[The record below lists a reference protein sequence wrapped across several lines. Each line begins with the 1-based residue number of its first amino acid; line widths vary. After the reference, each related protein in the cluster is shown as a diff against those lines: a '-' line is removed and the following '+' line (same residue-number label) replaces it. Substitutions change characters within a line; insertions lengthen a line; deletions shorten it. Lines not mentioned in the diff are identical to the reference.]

1 LGNKILEINENELQ
15 ISSSRDPL
23 PTVEIDID
31 SIPENYHGYGDLV
44 VNALAAAASE
54 LPKLRA
60 TIYVYQGMSINFH
73 QQTQSAFFGVAG
85 NKNLLNV
92 LLSAFKSARVLNVR
106 FSDSIDPS
114 TATKDFHVQDGHV
127 WRPLEPGIWYTELQ
141 DEKNVTEDAI
151 MVPNEVEN
159 TELENDDTYR
169 DSTPSRY
176 RVARADASVG
186 AIRNTI
192 EQIFGLPE
200 GSVAL
205 CDPKGSPLRSDA
217 KIKTLRKRWGD

>member
-1 LGNKILEINENELQ
+1 LEINENELQ

-85 NKNLLNV
+85 NKNL
-92 LLSAFKSARVLNVR
+92 
-106 FSDSIDPS
+106 
-114 TATKDFHVQDGHV
+114 
-127 WRPLEPGIWYTELQ
+127 
-141 DEKNVTEDAI
+141 
-151 MVPNEVEN
+151 
-159 TELENDDTYR
+159 
-169 DSTPSRY
+169 
-176 RVARADASVG
+176 
-186 AIRNTI
+186 
-192 EQIFGLPE
+192 
-200 GSVAL
+200 
-205 CDPKGSPLRSDA
+205 
-217 KIKTLRKRWGD
+217 